1 MTGTVDRAVVIGSSI
16 AGLLAARAL
25 SEAYSEVIVLDRDEL
40 PYGPVARGGVP
51 QIRHAHGLL
60 AGGREAMEELLPGL
74 TADLVAAGATA
85 GDAQESMEYYVGDG
99 AVPHWHQWAHR
110 GRGQPSAPRVDHPA
124 ARGRDAGRR
133 VLRPQLGPRP
143 DVQ

>member
-1 MTGTVDRAVVIGSSI
+1 MTGTVDRALVIGSSI

-74 TADLVAAGATA
+74 TTDLVAAGAAA
-85 GDAQESMEYYVGDG
+85 GDALESLHYYVGTG
-99 AVPHWHQWAHR
+99 RYATGTSGLTAVAV
-110 GRGQPSAPRVDHPA
+110 S
-124 ARGRDAGRR
+124 R
-133 VLRPQLGPRP
+133 VLLEWTIRRR
-143 DVQ
+143 